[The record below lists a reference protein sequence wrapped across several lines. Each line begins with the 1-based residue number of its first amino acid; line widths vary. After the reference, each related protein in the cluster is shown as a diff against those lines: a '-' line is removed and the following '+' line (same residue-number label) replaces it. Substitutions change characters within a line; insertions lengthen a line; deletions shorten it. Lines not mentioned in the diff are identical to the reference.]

1 MGIKR
6 DSSHTHI
13 YVWNTGHPHGF
24 QFWHL
29 AGLSSRL
36 SLPLNLSCLRFHA
49 ALAIL
54 CPNPIPPYSSSSLSF
69 AQLHLQRLSL
79 VVVAA
84 VTVAC
89 LLSFIYLTLFLFA
102 LCCFISLFLLL
113 AWKGNRI
120 RITFGYFGYKVGNFC
135 DIIVFDIFL
144 VFRQHSPGV
153 FSLSFSLSPCVS
165 FRLTVCRIVCAQ
177 VKFIASN

>member
-1 MGIKR
+1 M
-6 DSSHTHI
+6 
-13 YVWNTGHPHGF
+13 WNTGDPHGF

-54 CPNPIPPYSSSSLSF
+54 CPNPIPPYSSSSLCF

-102 LCCFISLFLLL
+102 FCCFISLFLLL

-153 FSLSFSLSPCVS
+153 FSLSLSLSPCLS
-165 FRLTVCRIVCAQ
+165 FCLTVCRIVCAQ